1 MEFADLVGIPED
13 NQLKLSQGWLGHFKA
28 RNGLKQMKH
37 HGEAAS
43 AEAETVEHEQKWIQ
57 ALIQKYGYKLCDIF
71 NMDETGLFY
80 GYEPATPMLY
90 LNLTPLKP

>member
-1 MEFADLVGIPED
+1 MEFAVLVEIPED
-13 NQLKLSQGWLGHFKA
+13 NQLKLSQGWLEHFKA
-28 RNGLKQMKH
+28 RNGLKQMKG

-43 AEAETVEHEQKWIQ
+43 AEAETVEHEWKQIQ
-57 ALIQKYGYKLCDIF
+57 ALIQKYGYKLRNIF

-80 GYEPATPMLY
+80 GYESATPMLY

>member
-13 NQLKLSQGWLGHFKA
+13 NQLKLSQGWLERFKA

-43 AEAETVEHEQKWIQ
+43 TEAETVEHEQK
-57 ALIQKYGYKLCDIF
+57 
-71 NMDETGLFY
+71 
-80 GYEPATPMLY
+80 
-90 LNLTPLKP
+90 